1 MPARIAIVGG
11 GGGVGSSLA
20 FNLLLREEP
29 YEIGLVDGH
38 SGVARS
44 HEMDL
49 QQVIAAGASG
59 SIAVVG
65 ADAIADADLV
75 VVTASA
81 PLTENRSRM
90 VYLHDNA
97 WILDSVTAALRPA
110 ATVLVVTNP
119 VDPLC
124 TWLQRRRGLDRRRV
138 IGYTINDSL
147 RLRTAVGDVLG
158 VDSRAVE
165 AWVIGEHGDACVP
178 LLDRVRVDGAP
189 VALSGEQQRAAT
201 EFVRT
206 WYIRHV
212 ALDSSRSSTW
222 TSGHMLARMAAALLA
237 PPTDDLWA
245 ASVVLAGEY
254 GIDGVALT
262 VPVTLG
268 DGGVTQ
274 IHEWPLTDAQAAGM
288 QAGATVVGDAL
299 AGFAPR
305 ANTRKGTRPPGP
317 VFPDVA

>member
-20 FNLLLREEP
+20 FNLLLRDEA

-75 VVTASA
+75 VVSAAA

-97 WILDSVTAALRPA
+97 RILDSVTAALKPA
-110 ATVLVVTNP
+110 ATVVVVTNP

-124 TWLQRRRGLDRRRV
+124 TWLQSERGLDRRRV

-158 VDSRAVE
+158 VDSRSVE

-178 LLDRVRVDGAP
+178 LLDRVRVGGEP
-189 VALSGEQQRAAT
+189 VALSAPQREAAAT
-201 EFVRT
+201 FVRT

-222 TSGHMLARMAAALLA
+222 TSGHMLARMVAAVLA
-237 PPTDDLWA
+237 APTDDVWA
-245 ASVVLAGEY
+245 ASIVLAGEY

-268 DGGVTQ
+268 DGGVVR
-274 IHEWPLTDAQAAGM
+274 IHEWPLTDAEAAGM
-288 QAGATVVGDAL
+288 REGARVVRDAL
-299 AGFAPR
+299 AGFALR
-305 ANTRKGTRPPGP
+305 AHTR
-317 VFPDVA
+317 

>member
-20 FNLLLREEP
+20 FNLLLRDEA

-75 VVTASA
+75 VVSAAA

-97 WILDSVTAALRPA
+97 RILDSVTAALKPA
-110 ATVLVVTNP
+110 ATVVVVTNP

-124 TWLQRRRGLDRRRV
+124 TWLQSERRLDRRRV

-158 VDSRAVE
+158 VDSRSVE

-178 LLDRVRVDGAP
+178 LLDRVRVGGEP
-189 VALSGEQQRAAT
+189 VALSAPQREAAAT
-201 EFVRT
+201 FVRT

-222 TSGHMLARMAAALLA
+222 TSGHMLARMVAAVLA
-237 PPTDDLWA
+237 APTDDVWA
-245 ASVVLAGEY
+245 ASIVLAGEY

-268 DGGVTQ
+268 DGGVVR
-274 IHEWPLTDAQAAGM
+274 IHEWPLTDAEAAGM
-288 QAGATVVGDAL
+288 REGARVVRDAL
-299 AGFAPR
+299 AGFALR
-305 ANTRKGTRPPGP
+305 AHTR
-317 VFPDVA
+317 